1 MLLNGAVI
9 RMQAGGCMHLSVFI
23 SFKLVHHLGLATKF
37 FLRPKTHAVVVFQLP
52 WKSVDGEFILYVYV
66 HEESSTIGICVVNY
80 KYLYVSVFVR
90 ERKRERD
97 IG

>member
-52 WKSVDGEFILYVYV
+52 WKSVDGELSCMCMYMKS
-66 HEESSTIGICVVNY
+66 HQ
-80 KYLYVSVFVR
+80 LLVFV
-90 ERKRERD
+90 
-97 IG
+97 